1 MSNARPPRDHQAT
14 TDVEHAHE
22 RAFAAL
28 DDLDVSS
35 LAAVTWASAHLA
47 AVQKA
52 LYPVATR
59 TLVDGQDRVR
69 VQLAADH
76 RLQQVLWQLDRRLTG
91 DVHLS
96 SMSVTVL
103 EAEVRRMLQEHT
115 AGERSLVTD
124 LEAVLDVQQQRA
136 LGVGLARAMLRG
148 PTRPHPNTPHG
159 RFSSRLAFWFDGV
172 LDRARDGLD
181 SRIVP
186 TPHRTGASRP
196 MTRWGAY
203 ALGSTA
209 VRSRD
214 GS

>member
-1 MSNARPPRDHQAT
+1 MSNARFPRDRQAL
-14 TDVEHAHE
+14 TDVKHAYE

-47 AVQKA
+47 AAQKA

-59 TLVDGQDRVR
+59 TLVDGVDRVR

-96 SMSVTVL
+96 SLSVAVL
-103 EAEVRRMLQEHT
+103 EAGVRRMLQEHVV
-115 AGERSLVTD
+115 GERSLITD
-124 LEAVLDVQQQRA
+124 LEAVLDVQQRRA

-148 PTRPHPNTPHG
+148 PTRPHPSTPHG
-159 RFSSRLAFWFDGV
+159 RFSSRLSFRYDGV

-203 ALGSTA
+203 ALGSTSD
-209 VRSRD
+209 RSRD